1 MLPIVNLVRRV
12 NRRDAL
18 RALLALGAGAAVT
31 SRAVLTQGQ
40 SKVRRIGFLTP
51 RSRPSPPTIDA
62 FSEAFIQGMR
72 ELGYVEGRNVVIEW
86 RYADGRYQ
94 SLPDLAAEL
103 ARMDLEVIVTYGT
116 AAAQAL
122 KKTTTSSPIVVA
134 AAVDIVGSGIV
145 ASLGRPGGN
154 ITGLSAIGVDLSPKH
169 AELIKTMVP
178 GLTSVAVLVNPGNS
192 THPAV
197 LKNVEAAAEKL
208 GMKAAPVDAR
218 AGSEIEAAFAT
229 AARRGAGAVIVATDA
244 LYSGQ
249 GPRLA
254 EASLKQRLPTISI
267 YMEHAQA
274 GTLMSYGE
282 DIAGFHRQAAAY
294 VDKILK
300 GAKPADL
307 PVEQPT
313 RFELVI
319 NRRAAKAL
327 GLNVPQELLL
337 RADKL
342 LS

>member
-1 MLPIVNLVRRV
+1 MPPIANLARRMS
-12 NRRDAL
+12 RRDAL
-18 RALLALGAGAAVT
+18 RALLALGAGAVAPRVVP
-31 SRAVLTQGQ
+31 AQGQ
-40 SKVRRIGFLTP
+40 SKMRRIGFLTP
-51 RSRPSPPTIDA
+51 RSRPSPPNTDA
-62 FSEAFIQGMR
+62 FSEAFTQGMR

-94 SLPDLAAEL
+94 SLPELAAEL

-122 KKTTTSSPIVVA
+122 KKTTASIPIVVA
-134 AAVDIVGSGIV
+134 AAVDLVGSGIV
-145 ASLGRPGGN
+145 ASLGHPGGN

-178 GLTSVAVLVNPGNS
+178 GLASVAVLVNPGNS

-197 LKNVEAAAEKL
+197 LKNVEAAAETL
-208 GMKAAPVDAR
+208 GMKVVPVDAR
-218 AGSEIEAAFAT
+218 TASEIDAAVAT
-229 AARRGAGAVIVATDA
+229 AARKGAGAVIVATDA

-254 EASLKQRLPTISI
+254 DASLKHRLPTISI

-282 DIAGFHRQAAAY
+282 DIAGFHRQAATY

-300 GAKPADL
+300 GVKPANL

-319 NRRAAKAL
+319 NRKTAKAL

-342 LS
+342 LT